1 MRGISE
7 IIEANETP
15 HHRSSEM
22 FGVGRHTESPDVNRS
37 FESNMA
43 DKLRREQA
51 ERGWDGSSSH
61 ARVQNASKGEAIV
74 AGILAD
80 LFIDAALESVL
91 NPRPA
96 PRHLGMEGI
105 HSAIDAEP
113 PFPKFWQKLN
123 DDAAAHGRPELGY
136 GQAKEAF
143 LGGPTP
149 AGALTFIGKEYDG
162 LRAIPAKPYDGHK
175 TYYGEF
181 RQVSDNGTI
190 WRTVHNPHGPIGY
203 ASPEA
208 ALYGARHAK
217 LHMEAHSTERV

>member
-22 FGVGRHTESPDVNRS
+22 FGVGRHTESPDVNRP

-43 DKLRREQA
+43 DKREQA

-96 PRHLGMEGI
+96 PRHSGMEGI